1 MKKLLRKVFFRG
13 ECAKGAAFALTLLL
27 AGSWLWCGG
36 WHLLWLCRS
45 WWADFEKPMAF
56 CICGLLLISLYAA
69 VQLTVSFA
77 GLVKTLRR
85 ERTFR
90 ALWYLLPAAACIG
103 VGLLGALRFFPPLFV
118 FAQLGNGSP
127 LGLLPFSPEFV
138 SRGLSFVPPGLW
150 AAVFALSLIS
160 ILLGCFFFVAMF
172 AAAERKRLAHTFG
185 AATLTLWGV
194 AVLWYFAFLG
204 IAAWESRQTEVLRQE
219 VEHRFGRSLDAAGL
233 AAWYREQ
240 GKPDA
245 AFWKRQTPLMMALPE
260 VGSGERRTYFTNCEL
275 PDRPDRELVAVFDRF
290 CREHHAAIAKWERE
304 FDVPASLQVFTF
316 VPGELL
322 TGDFPE
328 TGTRRCFVGMERNL
342 LLLALQRKDIAAA
355 MSCCRRIRNAAL
367 PVSRQP
373 ELISSVLWINTEN
386 KWLDCME
393 YILESRLLPD
403 DNLAEFEADLA
414 ALETEIP
421 RNHWLGM
428 YSELVIIMDTLSAL
442 ESGFALQAVPPGE
455 SEFKSV
461 SRLKES
467 QSIGAFGPFRWVFP
481 QCWHHAVLD
490 KKHILKSFMAPDFT
504 GFPDKRSSEQ
514 LVVSYMLLPG
524 DWAGY
529 KFYALTARVRGMR
542 TLIRAERY
550 RRRHGDFPARLD
562 DLPLD
567 PFTGKP
573 LVYAVGPAKIAE
585 LVHAEGLGGFSVE
598 PVGKTVDAVRVYSEY
613 ARAHAYFS
621 KWKREQGV
629 DTSQAKLR
637 R

>member
-27 AGSWLWCGG
+27 AGSWLWCGV
-36 WHLLWLCRS
+36 WHLLWL
-45 WWADFEKPMAF
+45 F
-56 CICGLLLISLYAA
+56 CGWLSDLELLWGCLLIALYA
-69 VQLTVSFA
+69 VIQLTVSLV

-103 VGLLGALRFFPPLFV
+103 AGFLGVFRFFPPIFI
-118 FAQLGNGSP
+118 FAILGGISSK
-127 LGLLPFSPEFV
+127 LSGLPISQPEFV

-150 AAVFALSLIS
+150 AAVFALSLLL
-160 ILLGCFFFVAMF
+160 ILTGCFFFVAMF
-172 AAAERKRLAHTFG
+172 AAAERKKLKHACG
-185 AATLTLWGV
+185 AAALTLWGV

-204 IAAWESRQTEVLRQE
+204 IAVWESRQTERLRLA
-219 VEHRFGRSLDAAGL
+219 VERRFGRSLDAAGL

-245 AFWKRQTPLMMALPE
+245 AFWKRQIPLMMALPE
-260 VGSGERRTYFTNCEL
+260 VVSGERSHYFTSCEL

-304 FDVPASLQVFTF
+304 FDVPAPLQEFRF

-322 TGDFPE
+322 SGDFPE
-328 TGTRRCFVGMERNL
+328 NGTRRCFVGMERNL

-393 YILESRLLPD
+393 YILESRLPSD
-403 DNLAEFEADLA
+403 DQLAEFEADLA
-414 ALETEIP
+414 ALEAEIP
-421 RNHWLGM
+421 RNHRLAM
-428 YSELVIIMDTLSAL
+428 YSELVIIMDTFSAL
-442 ESGFALQAVPPGE
+442 ESGFALQAEPPGE
-455 SEFKSV
+455 SVFKSV
-461 SRLKES
+461 SRLEES
-467 QSIGAFGPFRWVFP
+467 QIIGAFGPFRWVFP
-481 QCWHHAVLD
+481 QCWYHAVLD
-490 KKHILKSFMAPDFT
+490 KKHILHSFMAPDFN
-504 GFPDKRSSEQ
+504 GFPDTRTSER
-514 LVVSYMLLPG
+514 LVVCCMLLPG

-529 KFYALTARVRGMR
+529 KFNALTARVRGMR
-542 TLIRAERY
+542 ALLRAERH
-550 RRRHGDFPARLD
+550 RRRYGDFPARLD

-585 LVHAEGLGGFSVE
+585 LVHAVGLGGFSVK
-598 PVGKTVDAVRVYSEY
+598 PVGKTVDVVRVYSEY

-621 KWKREQGV
+621 KRQREQGV